1 MILNWAQFTRLI
13 KLKYI
18 WDWCSRSV
26 YKLEYCY
33 DWCYIIL
40 QQWAKLQTSHWCRKP
55 SLKPCTE
62 GKKQK
67 DIASR
72 AGCSQSSVSKFLHG
86 KAVGRKKCGRKLAT
100 TERDDRSLERI
111 VRPNHFNNLVEITRE
126 CQGHGVTV
134 SRATI
139 HRQLQKMGY
148 HSRIPVTKPLL
159 NSRQKQKRLVW
170 STERKNWMVAR
181 WTKVL
186 FTDESKFVWHLE
198 IKDLECGDYQ
208 ERRINQAAPNQVSS
222 FPSLSWFGER

>member
-1 MILNWAQFTRLI
+1 MSKASDLTLVQKT
-13 KLKYI
+13 
-18 WDWCSRSV
+18 
-26 YKLEYCY
+26 
-33 DWCYIIL
+33 IIETL
-40 QQWAKLQTSHWCRKP
+40 HK
-55 SLKPCTE
+55 E

-72 AGCSQSSVSKFLHG
+72 TGCSQSSVSKFLHG
-86 KAVGRKKCGRKLAT
+86 KAVGRKKCDWKLAT

-170 STERKNWMVAR
+170 STERKNWTVAR
-181 WTKVL
+181 WTKAL
-186 FTDESKFVWHLE
+186 FTDESKFCMIFGNKEPRVWRLPGE
-198 IKDLECGDYQ
+198 E
-208 ERRINQAAPNQVSS
+208 NQPGCNKSS
-222 FPSLSWFGER
+222 VKFP